1 MSGWKFGA
9 FLLTNHKFLLFK
21 AWLGAEPFW
30 VCAKKA
36 HKSCARPSP
45 VSVLVLSWKVMENEW
60 KWYSWEQRINMSI
73 ISRPDFM
80 VKVNKV
86 SEKFTDIFWLRR
98 ISKLQREAK
107 VLARFTTFWISFH
120 ITFINLP
127 LSFIAL
133 LSGVDRIVSY
143 SVEYCLGG
151 GEGEEEL
158 SSTLSQINYNISVYN
173 VSLQCWRVDDHLLK
187 RSVPTTSP
195 RSL

>member
-1 MSGWKFGA
+1 M
-9 FLLTNHKFLLFK
+9 LFK
-21 AWLGAEPFW
+21 AWLGAEPFC

-73 ISRPDFM
+73 ISRPEFM
-80 VKVNKV
+80 VKVNKI
-86 SEKFTDIFWLRR
+86 SEKFTEDREILWLRR
-98 ISKLQREAK
+98 ISNLEREAK
-107 VLARFTTFWISFH
+107 VLARSTTFWIFFH
-120 ITFINLP
+120 ITFINFP
-127 LSFIAL
+127 LSLIAL
-133 LSGVDRIVSY
+133 LPGVCRIVSY

-151 GEGEEEL
+151 GEGEEKL

-173 VSLQCWRVDDHLLK
+173 VSLQCWRVDNHLLK

-195 RSL
+195 HSL

>member
-1 MSGWKFGA
+1 MIFYDFEGFQSYNERQKSWR
-9 FLLTNHKFLLFK
+9 TSLLF
-21 AWLGAEPFW
+21 L
-30 VCAKKA
+30 
-36 HKSCARPSP
+36 
-45 VSVLVLSWKVMENEW
+45 
-60 KWYSWEQRINMSI
+60 
-73 ISRPDFM
+73 
-80 VKVNKV
+80 
-86 SEKFTDIFWLRR
+86 
-98 ISKLQREAK
+98 
-107 VLARFTTFWISFH
+107 ISFN
-120 ITFINLP
+120 INFINLS

-133 LSGVDRIVSY
+133 LCGVDRIVSY

>member
-1 MSGWKFGA
+1 M
-9 FLLTNHKFLLFK
+9 LFK

-60 KWYSWEQRINMSI
+60 KWSWEQWINMSI
-73 ISRPDFM
+73 ISRPEFM
-80 VKVNKV
+80 VKVKKV
-86 SEKFTDIFWLRR
+86 SEKFTEDREILWLWR
-98 ISKLQREAK
+98 ISNLQREAK
-107 VLARFTTFWISFH
+107 VLARFTTFWIFFH

-143 SVEYCLGG
+143 SVEYCLEGG
-151 GEGEEEL
+151 QGEEEL

>member
-1 MSGWKFGA
+1 MR
-9 FLLTNHKFLLFK
+9 
-21 AWLGAEPFW
+21 
-30 VCAKKA
+30 KKA

-86 SEKFTDIFWLRR
+86 SEKFTEDRDILWLRR

-107 VLARFTTFWISFH
+107 VLAHFTTFWISFH
-120 ITFINLP
+120 ITFINLS

-133 LSGVDRIVSY
+133 LCGVDRIVSY
-143 SVEYCLGG
+143 SVEYCLGQE
-151 GEGEEEL
+151 EGEEEL

-187 RSVPTTSP
+187 RSVPTTFP
-195 RSL
+195 HSL

>member
-1 MSGWKFGA
+1 M
-9 FLLTNHKFLLFK
+9 LFK

-60 KWYSWEQRINMSI
+60 KWYSWEQRINRSI
-73 ISRPDFM
+73 ISRPEFM
-80 VKVNKV
+80 VEVKKV
-86 SEKFTDIFWLRR
+86 SEKFTEDREILLLRR
-98 ISKLQREAK
+98 ISHLQREAK
-107 VLARFTTFWISFH
+107 VLAHFTTFWISFH

-143 SVEYCLGG
+143 SVKYCLGG
-151 GEGEEEL
+151 GEGEEEV

-173 VSLQCWRVDDHLLK
+173 VSLQCWRVDNHLLK

>member
-1 MSGWKFGA
+1 M
-9 FLLTNHKFLLFK
+9 LFK

-60 KWYSWEQRINMSI
+60 KWYSWEQRINIGI
-73 ISRPDFM
+73 ISRPEFM
-80 VKVNKV
+80 VKVKKV
-86 SEKFTDIFWLRR
+86 SEKFTEDREILWLRR
-98 ISKLQREAK
+98 ISNLQREAK
-107 VLARFTTFWISFH
+107 VLARFTTFWIFFH